1 MKAQLHWCNWQ
12 ALTAIN
18 CRSINRGAKT
28 SLYSIA
34 ESPCSFLHSKNLN
47 TNVRPRNIALHDA
60 LYKEALYELSKF
72 ILIHTIQQKYAFIAS
87 LTNNGANT
95 VHQAL
100 YTTPSIFKA
109 NNTEN
114 IVIVI
119 RFIHISNTVSPIH
132 CTISFSVKNMFIGW
146 PQALRFWISLCGL
159 KMYTLLVNQS
169 LALLSMAPGRLWN
182 YVNFEYMHYM
192 LKLKGG
198 IVQYF
203 GQLSNIIF
211 SVLM

>member
-1 MKAQLHWCNWQ
+1 MISIFIFYHKNVQLYWCNWQ

-18 CRSINRGAKT
+18 CRSINRGANT

-47 TNVRPRNIALHDA
+47 TNVRPRNIALQDA
-60 LYKEALYELSKF
+60 LYKDALYELSKF

-87 LTNNGANT
+87 LTNKGANT

-119 RFIHISNTVSPIH
+119 KFIHISNTVSPIH
-132 CTISFSVKNMFIGW
+132 CTISFNVKNMFIGW
-146 PQALRFWISLCGL
+146 LPALRFWISLCEL
-159 KMYTLLVNQS
+159 KMNTSLVNQS
-169 LALLSMAPGRLWN
+169 LTRQSVAPDHLECGIMIVCNSHSSSW
-182 YVNFEYMHYM
+182 
-192 LKLKGG
+192 LK
-198 IVQYF
+198 
-203 GQLSNIIF
+203 
-211 SVLM
+211 

>member
-1 MKAQLHWCNWQ
+1 MFFICNNKTQCYWCNWQ

-34 ESPCSFLHSKNLN
+34 ESPCSFLHSRNLN
-47 TNVRPRNIALHDA
+47 TNVKPKNIALHEA

-87 LTNNGANT
+87 LTNSGANT

-119 RFIHISNTVSPIH
+119 RLIHISNTVSPIH
-132 CTISFSVKNMFIGW
+132 CTISFSVKNIFTGW
-146 PQALRFWISLCGL
+146 HQALLFWISLYGL
-159 KMYTLLVNQS
+159 TMNTSLVNQS
-169 LALLSMAPGRLWN
+169 LAHQSMAPGHLWKYIYSN
-182 YVNFEYMHYM
+182 YITCCLCVKKNTLH
-192 LKLKGG
+192 
-198 IVQYF
+198 
-203 GQLSNIIF
+203 NICK
-211 SVLM
+211 